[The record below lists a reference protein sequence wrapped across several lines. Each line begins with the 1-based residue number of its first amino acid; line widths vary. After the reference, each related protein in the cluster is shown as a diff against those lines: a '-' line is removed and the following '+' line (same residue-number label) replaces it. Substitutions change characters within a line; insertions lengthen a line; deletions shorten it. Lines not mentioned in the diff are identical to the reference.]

1 MALIACHECGD
12 KVSTSAAAC
21 PHCGAPQKQQPSVVK
36 NDTPNAA
43 SEVRQENEHKDFRAI
58 NEPQRTSKLFIGLL
72 ASAVVFIGLAA
83 AILRFSQSSH
93 DSSEAVSYI
102 NREGSTLSCSREN
115 RESCVRDA
123 ERKGFVKLSD
133 AVAGIAVNWTA
144 KPLRI
149 VSVRGTAADA
159 GVRNGDIL
167 IELDGREITEPF
179 SILRVMSKKRPGDK
193 LSVKVFRA
201 DRHLYFAYNVMQRE
215 KPSPSTPASDID
227 SPKQSLSAP

>member
-1 MALIACHECGD
+1 MALIACYECGG

-21 PHCGAPQKQQPSVVK
+21 PHCGAPQKQQPSAVK
-36 NDTPNAA
+36 NDTPSAD

-58 NEPQRTSKLFIGLL
+58 NQPQRTSKLFIGLL
-72 ASAVVFIGLAA
+72 ATAVVFIGLAA
-83 AILRFSQSSH
+83 AILRFSQPSH
-93 DSSEAVSYI
+93 ESPEAVSYI
-102 NREGSTLSCSREN
+102 NSEGSKLACSREK
-115 RESCVRDA
+115 RESCVKDA

-133 AVAGIAVNWTA
+133 AVAGIAVDWTA

-159 GVRNGDIL
+159 GVRRGDIL

-215 KPSPSTPASDID
+215 KSSPSTQASDID
-227 SPKQSLSAP
+227 SPKQSLPAP